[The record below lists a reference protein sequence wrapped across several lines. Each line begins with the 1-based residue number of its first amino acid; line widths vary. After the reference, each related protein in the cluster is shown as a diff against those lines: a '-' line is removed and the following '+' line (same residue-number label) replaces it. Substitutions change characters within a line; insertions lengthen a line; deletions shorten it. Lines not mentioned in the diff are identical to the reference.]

1 MAQLNSRTIKMHELP
16 TGTKEF
22 RFLNFLELI
31 KLPVCAGK
39 IKDKIGKVTDIVF
52 KLSEPFPEAVG
63 IYVEH
68 GWGKPTEFI
77 SWEKIVKIEEDAVFV
92 QPLEEGKSY
101 PPFVDQ
107 PGWILVNEHLI
118 GRTILDMDGR
128 RIEVVN
134 DVHLLETKEKMLIVH
149 VDISFNGFLRKWGL
163 GRFRVIKDQL
173 IPWKY
178 VQPLSLEDAGS
189 KDKVTLSI
197 ARNQIKELP
206 AEDLADALEELSGE
220 EQQAVFSVLDSETAA
235 ETLIEAEPRAKR
247 QLISNLRKERA
258 QNILSEM
265 SIPQLANL
273 FSVLPN
279 DDIIELMELLPKNDA
294 ERIKRIL
301 SEKEA
306 NARAM
311 MTSNYLA
318 EQKEKTVGE
327 VLRSLKN
334 SDVDRSN
341 ISYIYVVMPEDNTLL
356 GVVDIREMVIAS
368 DEAKLADL
376 MISPV
381 VSAEEDDL
389 RDDLEE
395 LFAKYHYRMIP
406 IVDGHDKLLGV
417 VKDKDIMI
425 GSVPK
430 T

>member
-1 MAQLNSRTIKMHELP
+1 MAQLNNHTIKMHDLP
-16 TGTKEF
+16 SGTKEF

-63 IYVEH
+63 IYIEH
-68 GWGKPTEFI
+68 GWGKPTEFVQWDKVI
-77 SWEKIVKIEEDAVFV
+77 KIEDDAIFV
-92 QPLEEGKSY
+92 QKLEGDKPY

-107 PGWILVNEHLI
+107 PGWILLNEHLI

-134 DVHLLETKEKMLIVH
+134 DVHLLETKDKMLIVH

-163 GRFRVIKDQL
+163 RRWKVMKDQL

-189 KDKVTLSI
+189 KDKVSLSVT
-197 ARNQIKELP
+197 RNQIKELP

-220 EQQAVFSVLDSETAA
+220 EQQAVFSALDSETAA

-265 SIPQLANL
+265 TIPQLANL

-279 DDIIELMELLPKNDA
+279 DDVTELMDLLPKPDA
-294 ERIKRIL
+294 ERIGRIL
-301 SEKEA
+301 SEKESS
-306 NARAM
+306 ARAL
-311 MTSNYLA
+311 MTSNYVA
-318 EQKEKTVGE
+318 VPKEKKVGD
-327 VLRSLKN
+327 LLKSLKN
-334 SDVDRSN
+334 KDIDRSN
-341 ISYIYVVMPEDNTLL
+341 ISYIYVITPEENILL
-356 GVVDIREMVIAS
+356 GVVDIRELVLAPDDTSLGDIMV
-368 DEAKLADL
+368 
-376 MISPV
+376 SPV
-381 VSAEEDDL
+381 VTADEETL

-395 LFAKYHYRMIP
+395 LFDKYQYRMVP
-406 IVDGHDKLLGV
+406 IVDRNDKLLGV
-417 VKDKDIMI
+417 IKDKDII
-425 GSVPK
+425 TSSSEN
-430 T
+430 

>member
-1 MAQLNSRTIKMHELP
+1 MHDLP
-16 TGTKEF
+16 LGTREF
-22 RFLNFLELI
+22 RFLNFTELI

-63 IYVEH
+63 IYIEH
-68 GWGKPTEFI
+68 GWGKPTEFVPWDKVI
-77 SWEKIVKIEEDAVFV
+77 KIEDDAIFV
-92 QPLEEGKSY
+92 QKLEEGKTY

-107 PGWILVNEHLI
+107 TGWILINEHLI

-134 DVHLLETKEKMLIVH
+134 DVHLLETKEKTLIVH
-149 VDISFNGFLRKWGL
+149 VDISFNGFLRKWG
-163 GRFRVIKDQL
+163 FRRLKVMKDKL

-189 KDKVTLSI
+189 KDKVSLSI
-197 ARNQIKELP
+197 TRNQIKELP

-258 QNILSEM
+258 QTILSEM

-279 DDIIELMELLPKNDA
+279 DDVIEMMGLLSKTDA
-294 ERIKRIL
+294 EKIKKIL

-306 NARAM
+306 SARVM
-311 MTSNYLA
+311 MTSNYLS

-327 VLRSLKN
+327 MLKSLKN
-334 SDVDRSN
+334 SDIDRSN
-341 ISYIYVVMPEDNTLL
+341 ISYIYIVNKEDNSLL
-356 GVVDIREMVIAS
+356 GVVDIRELVIAS
-368 DEAKLADL
+368 DETTLGDI

-381 VSAEEDDL
+381 VTAEEEDF

-406 IVDGHDKLLGV
+406 IVDKHDRLLGV
-417 VKDKDIMI
+417 VKDKDIMMNY
-425 GSVPK
+425 SEN
-430 T
+430 

>member
-1 MAQLNSRTIKMHELP
+1 MAQLNNHTIKMHELP
-16 TGTKEF
+16 SGTKEF

-52 KLSEPFPEAVG
+52 KLSEPFPEAIG
-63 IYVEH
+63 IYIEH
-68 GWGKPTEFI
+68 GWGKPTEFVQWDKVI
-77 SWEKIVKIEEDAVFV
+77 KIEDDAIFV
-92 QPLEEGKSY
+92 QKLEEGKTY

-134 DVHLLETKEKMLIVH
+134 DVHLLETKEKMIIVH
-149 VDISFNGFLRKWGL
+149 VDISFNGFLRKWG
-163 GRFRVIKDQL
+163 FRRIRVMKDQL

-189 KDKVTLSI
+189 KDKVSLSI
-197 ARNQIKELP
+197 TRNQIKELP

-220 EQQAVFSVLDSETAA
+220 EQQAVFSALDSETAA

-247 QLISNLRKERA
+247 QLMSNLRKERA

-279 DDIIELMELLPKNDA
+279 DDVIELIQLVPIADA
-294 ERIKRIL
+294 EKISKIL
-301 SEKEA
+301 SEKEET
-306 NARAM
+306 ARVM

-318 EQKEKTVGE
+318 APKEKTTGE
-327 VLRSLKN
+327 ILKSLKN

-341 ISYIYVVMPEDNTLL
+341 ISYIYVIAPEDNTLL
-356 GVVDIREMVIAS
+356 GVVDLRELVIAP
-368 DEAKLADL
+368 DETTLADI
-376 MISPV
+376 MVSPV
-381 VSAEEDDL
+381 VTAEEEDL

-406 IVDGHDKLLGV
+406 IVDRHDKLLGV
-417 VKDKDIMI
+417 IKDKDILA
-425 GSVPK
+425 GAD
-430 T
+430 

>member
-1 MAQLNSRTIKMHELP
+1 MATLNSRTIKMHELP

-39 IKDKIGKVTDIVF
+39 IKDRIGKVTDIIF

-63 IYVEH
+63 IYIEH

-77 SWEKIVKIEEDAVFV
+77 SWDKVIKIEDDSIFV
-92 QPLEEGKSY
+92 QPLGKDQHY

-107 PGWILVNEHLI
+107 SGWLMVNEHLI

-163 GRFRVIKDQL
+163 GKLRVIKDQL

-178 VQPLSLEDAGS
+178 VQPLSLEDIGN

-206 AEDLADALEELSGE
+206 AEDLADALEELSGA

-247 QLISNLRKERA
+247 QIISNLRKERA
-258 QNILSEM
+258 TTILSEM
-265 SIPQLANL
+265 TIPQLTNL

-279 DDIIELMELLPKNDA
+279 DDVNELMEMLPKNDA
-294 ERIKRIL
+294 DTLKRIL
-301 SEKEA
+301 SEKESS
-306 NARAM
+306 ARM
-311 MTSNYLA
+311 LMTSNYLA
-318 EQKEKTVGE
+318 IGKDKTVGE
-327 VLRSLKN
+327 VLMSLKN
-334 SDVDRSN
+334 SDLDRSS
-341 ISYIYVVMPEDNTLL
+341 ISYIYIINPEDSTLL
-356 GVVDIREMVIAS
+356 GVIDLRELVVAS
-368 DEAKLADL
+368 DNIVLSEI

-381 VSAEEDDL
+381 VTAEEDDL
-389 RDDLEE
+389 RDDLEA
-395 LFAKYHYRMIP
+395 LFGKYHYKMIP
-406 IVDGHDKLLGV
+406 VVDRHDKLLGV
-417 VKDKDIMI
+417 LIDKDIM
-425 GSVPK
+425 SE
-430 T
+430 

>member
-1 MAQLNSRTIKMHELP
+1 MAQLNNHIIKMHELP
-16 TGTKEF
+16 SGTKEF

-63 IYVEH
+63 IYIEH
-68 GWGKPTEFI
+68 GWGKPTEFVT
-77 SWEKIVKIEEDAVFV
+77 WEKVVKIEDDAIFV
-92 QPLEEGKSY
+92 QKLEEGKTY

-107 PGWILVNEHLI
+107 TGWILVNEHLI

-134 DVHLLETKEKMLIVH
+134 DVHLLETKDKMLIVH

-163 GRFRVIKDQL
+163 RRWKVMKDQL

-189 KDKVTLSI
+189 KDKVSLSVT
-197 ARNQIKELP
+197 RNQIKELP

-220 EQQAVFSVLDSETAA
+220 EQQAVFSALDSETAA

-265 SIPQLANL
+265 TVPQLANL

-279 DDIIELMELLPKNDA
+279 DDVVELMEVLPKADA
-294 ERIKRIL
+294 DKIRRIL
-301 SEKEA
+301 SEKESTA
-306 NARAM
+306 KALMA
-311 MTSNYLA
+311 SNYVA
-318 EQKEKTVGE
+318 APKEKTVGE
-327 VLRSLKN
+327 LLKSLKN
-334 SDVDRSN
+334 SDIDRSN
-341 ISYIYVVMPEDNTLL
+341 ISYIYVVVPEENILL
-356 GVVDIREMVIAS
+356 GVVDIREIVVAPEDTMLVDIMV
-368 DEAKLADL
+368 
-376 MISPV
+376 SPV
-381 VSAEEDDL
+381 VTAEEETL

-395 LFAKYHYRMIP
+395 LFNKYQYRMIP
-406 IVDGHDKLLGV
+406 IVDRNDKLVGV
-417 VKDKDIMI
+417 VKDKDII
-425 GSVPK
+425 TNYSEN
-430 T
+430 